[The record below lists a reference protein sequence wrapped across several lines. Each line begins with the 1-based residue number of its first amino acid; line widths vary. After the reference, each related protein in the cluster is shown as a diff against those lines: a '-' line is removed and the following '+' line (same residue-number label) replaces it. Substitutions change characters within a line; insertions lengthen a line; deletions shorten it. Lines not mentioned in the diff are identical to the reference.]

1 MEMYS
6 RIFEHYPDAVLVVD
20 RGGCI
25 TRVNSQAETMFG
37 YSRSELIGQA
47 VEILIPERF
56 GGSHAEYRSRYSAHP
71 LPRPMGETLE
81 LFGRRKDG
89 HEYPIDVMLS
99 PIETDEGPVVVATV
113 RDLTRSRHA
122 EQKFRDLL
130 ESAPDGLVIVSEPGT
145 IVLVNARAE
154 TLFGYQRG
162 EMVGQPLNVL
172 VPERFRASHAEQT
185 LLFFSSPTERSI
197 EGLDLLALRKDGTE
211 FPAQISLGSLR
222 TDEGLL
228 VSAAVRDISARK
240 LAERRMAAE
249 YALTR
254 VLAESA
260 DLGSAA
266 PRLLQGICENL
277 GWDVG
282 LLWTVDS
289 TAQVLRCVEIWH
301 PPSVAVPE
309 FERVSRERT
318 FPRGIGLPG
327 GIWANR
333 RPVWVPDVIQHDK
346 FPRAPVGAS
355 EGLHA
360 ACAFPIHIGV
370 TFLGVME
377 FFSREIQQ
385 PNEQLLEMMASI
397 GSQIGQFMER
407 REAECALRVREHE
420 FALARQIQQGL
431 FPVAV
436 PELPGFA
443 IAGASLPVQETGGD
457 YWDAIPLPDGRFAIA
472 IGDASGHGI
481 AAALVMVET
490 RACLRA
496 LLAQADPGEVLALTN
511 RHLREDLP
519 AGHFVTLLLMTIDPR
534 TRSLFYSSAGH
545 CLGYVLDGHGELR
558 TVLDSTALPLGLE
571 QGDEFPAGPLTILQP
586 GDLVFLVT
594 DGVAETMSPEGTF
607 FDPQRAVEVVRAH
620 RHEEPQEV
628 IESLFRALRDFSGNA
643 VAVDDITA
651 VVVKVSVAA

>member
-1 MEMYS
+1 MEMYN
-6 RIFEHYPDAVLVVD
+6 RIFEYYPDAVLVVD
-20 RGGCI
+20 RDGCI
-25 TRVNSQAETMFG
+25 ARVNRQAETMFG
-37 YSRSELIGQA
+37 YNRNELIGQA

-56 GGSHAEYRSRYSAHP
+56 APRHAEQRSRYSAHP
-71 LPRPMGETLE
+71 LLRPMGEPLE

-99 PIETDEGPVVVATV
+99 PIETGEGPLVVATI
-113 RDLTRSRHA
+113 RDLTARKHA
-122 EQKFRDLL
+122 ERKFCDLL
-130 ESAPDGLVIVSEPGT
+130 ESAPDGLVIVSDRGT
-145 IVLVNARAE
+145 IVLVNAQAE

-162 EMVGQPLNVL
+162 EMVGRPLETL
-172 VPERFRASHAEQT
+172 VPDRFRAAHAEQT
-185 LLFFSSPTERSI
+185 RLFFADPLVRPL

-240 LAERRMAAE
+240 RAERRMAAE

-260 DLGSAA
+260 DLGWAA

-282 LLWTVDS
+282 LLWTVDR
-289 TAQVLRCVEIWH
+289 TAQVLRCVELWH
-301 PPSVAVPE
+301 APTVAVPE
-309 FERVSRERT
+309 FERATREQT
-318 FPRGIGLPG
+318 FAPGIGLPG

-333 RPVWVPDVIQHDK
+333 CPVWVPDVTQHHN
-346 FPRAPVGAS
+346 FPPAPIGLT

-370 TFLGVME
+370 QFLGVME
-377 FFSREIQQ
+377 FFSREIQE
-385 PNEQLLEMMASI
+385 PNAQLLEMMASI
-397 GSQIGQFMER
+397 GSQIGQFIER
-407 REAECALRVREHE
+407 RQAEQALRVREHE
-420 FALARQIQQGL
+420 FALARRIQQGL
-431 FPVAV
+431 FPVTV

-490 RACLRA
+490 RTCLRV
-496 LLAQADPGEVLALTN
+496 LLADADPGQVLALTN
-511 RHLREDLP
+511 RRLREDLP
-519 AGHFVTLLLMTIDPR
+519 AGQFVTLLLMTVDPR
-534 TRSLFYSSAGH
+534 TRSLLYSNAGH
-545 CLGYVLDGHGELR
+545 CSGYVLDRHGELR
-558 TVLDSTALPLGLE
+558 AVLDSTALPLGLE
-571 QGDEFPAGPLTILQP
+571 PGDNFPAGPLTILQA
-586 GDLVFLVT
+586 GDLVFLLT
-594 DGVAETMSPEGTF
+594 DGVAETMSSEGTF
-607 FDPQRAVEVVRAH
+607 FDPLRAVEVVRAH
-620 RHEEPQEV
+620 RHEGPQEI

-643 VAVDDITA
+643 VALDDITA
-651 VVVKVSVAA
+651 VVIRVADAG